1 MFRAK
6 AKEALIC
13 FSNLR
18 VTFPY
23 PFEPREPADDFRGKI
38 KVYEKKCI
46 GCGGCAN
53 VCPARLIRFFDD
65 GEKTRI
71 VWHLERCTYCGRCA
85 EVCPEEAVVNT
96 KEFET
101 ATNDKNDLIIEQE
114 IYMAT
119 CQKCGRCFETDN
131 VIDKIPTRRLRE
143 GVNFLGE
150 SMPRE
155 IKEKSKVKT
164 A

>member
-6 AKEALIC
+6 VKEAIIC

-18 VTFPY
+18 VTLPY
-23 PFEPREPADDFRGKI
+23 PFEPRVPVGDFRGKLEI
-38 KVYEKKCI
+38 DQKKCI

-53 VCPARLIRFFDD
+53 VCPARLIRVFDD
-65 GEKTRI
+65 GEKTKMI
-71 VWHLERCTYCGRCA
+71 FHLERCTYCARCA
-85 EVCPEEAVVNT
+85 EVCPEDAIKMT
-96 KEFET
+96 KEYET
-101 ATNDKNDLIIEQE
+101 VTDNKDDLTIEQE

-119 CQKCGRCFETDN
+119 CQRCGRCFETDN
-131 VIDKIPTRRLRE
+131 AIDKLPTKRMRKGR
-143 GVNFLGE
+143 NFIGE

-155 IKEKSKVKT
+155 AKGKIEKRI